1 MNWDWTIGKFD
12 IFLCFLWAYGDNV
25 NLRESQVRNV
35 FEWFNGIQTTNI
47 HCLLISLLTYIFTK
61 LKKSPIKA
69 MKLNKASQIWRET
82 QKIISSFYFWAWILF
97 IALNLR
103 FFISNSTCSI
113 QIVYIHQTQA
123 HTQTHVQYSKIYIIL
138 FSTDCVFLCTLY
150 STFFYIFKIFT
161 KKYIYK

>member
-1 MNWDWTIGKFD
+1 M
-12 IFLCFLWAYGDNV
+12 
-25 NLRESQVRNV
+25 
-35 FEWFNGIQTTNI
+35 IQWKSN
-47 HCLLISLLTYIFTK
+47 HKYSSLAHILTYIYFYKTE
-61 LKKSPIKA
+61 KKSTIKA
-69 MKLNKASQIWRET
+69 MKLNKAIVKYDEKLK
-82 QKIISSFYFWAWILF
+82 KIISSFYFLAWILF

-113 QIVYIHQTQA
+113 QIVYTYTKQSYYTQA
-123 HTQTHVQYSKIYIIL
+123 HTHKHTYNSKIYIIL